1 MRTERIEKRS
11 TVLFAVVVLCTVTLT
26 LASQHASAAATAVRH
41 KVTVHHKADTVSRQA
56 SGVVVV
62 HHKVTVH
69 HKAHTV
75 SKVHH
80 KEIAVIPEMHGEA
93 TTAAVHK
100 KAKLVL

>member
-41 KVTVHHKADTVSRQA
+41 KVTVHHKA
-56 SGVVVV
+56 
-62 HHKVTVH
+62 
-69 HKAHTV
+69 HTV